1 MRTVYLDYNATTPV
15 APPVQESMLPFL
27 AEHFGCPSASHAL
40 GRAAHEA
47 VEDSRIRVARLLGA
61 NRNEIV
67 FTSGGTESNNMALWG
82 VAMARAPGATGHLV
96 ISAVEHASVFAP
108 AQFLESLGY
117 GLTVVGCDRHGV
129 VDSRGV
135 AAAIRSDTVLVSVTH
150 ANDEIGVIEP
160 VSEIAEVCHSRG
172 VLLHVDAVQSAGK
185 IVIDVDK
192 MGADLV
198 SLSGHKM
205 YAPKGVGALFV
216 RRGLALEPLMH
227 GAGHEGGLRSGT
239 QNVANIVALGQACSL
254 IEKNMGE
261 AGDRMSSL
269 RDRLAGRLA
278 EAVGPGLTFNAAEA
292 LQLPNTLSVNFPDAN
307 AQRLLARVPELCA
320 SSGCVGQDGG
330 ENMSPTLGAIGL
342 SPDVAQGTV
351 RLSLGWYT
359 TEEEIDR
366 AANLLLTAWDGVR
379 L

>member
-15 APPVQESMLPFL
+15 APPVQESILPFL
-27 AEHFGCPSASHAL
+27 AEHFGCPSGSHAL

-117 GLTVVGCDRHGV
+117 GLTVVGCDGQGF
-129 VDSRGV
+129 VDPRGV
-135 AAAIRSDTVLVSVTH
+135 AAAIRSDTVLVSATH
-150 ANDEIGVIEP
+150 ANDEIGAIEP
-160 VSEIAEVCHSRG
+160 VREIAEVCHSRD
-172 VLLHVDAVQSAGK
+172 VLLHVDAVQTAGK
-185 IVIDVDK
+185 IVTKVDELSV
-192 MGADLV
+192 DLL

-239 QNVANIVALGQACSL
+239 QNVANIVALGHACSL
-254 IEKNMGE
+254 AEKNMSE

-269 RDRLAGRLA
+269 RDRLTGRLA
-278 EAVGPGLTFNAAEA
+278 QAVGSGLTFNAAET
-292 LQLPNTLSVNFPDAN
+292 LRLPNTLSVNFPDAN

-320 SSGCVGQDGG
+320 SSGYVSQNGG
-330 ENMSPTLGAIGL
+330 DNMSPTLAAIGL

-359 TEEEIDR
+359 TEEEVDR